1 MVPAEARASA
11 GCLFGEV
18 ISAQISAIRGQEKDN
33 APLEA
38 RGKETRGAHS
48 GEGKRKAKKRLTQSS
63 QRTQRSQRRKRGL

>member
-1 MVPAEARASA
+1 MLPAEARASA
-11 GCLFGEV
+11 GCLLRKL
-18 ISAQISAIRGQEKDN
+18 SAIRKQEKDN

-63 QRTQRSQRRKRGL
+63 QRTQRSQRRKRGI